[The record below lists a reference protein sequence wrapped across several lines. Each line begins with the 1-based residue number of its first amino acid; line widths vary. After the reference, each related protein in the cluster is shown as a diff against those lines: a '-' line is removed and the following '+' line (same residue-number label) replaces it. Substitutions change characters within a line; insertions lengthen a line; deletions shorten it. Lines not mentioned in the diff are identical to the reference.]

1 MFYNNKIL
9 LIIFNLILLSIQ
21 GQERQEKYRKE
32 SYDKIYGLFESY
44 SENDDRAMSF
54 VNRYIDKAKKERNLS
69 KLIEGYEEAIYYNK
83 SIDRKLS
90 YADSTIITAKKYNN
104 PD

>member
-21 GQERQEKYRKE
+21 GQERQEKYLKE

-44 SENDDRAMSF
+44 SENDDRAMS
-54 VNRYIDKAKKERNLS
+54 L
-69 KLIEGYEEAIYYNK
+69 LIGILIK
-83 SIDRKLS
+83 QRMSVI
-90 YADSTIITAKKYNN
+90 
-104 PD
+104 